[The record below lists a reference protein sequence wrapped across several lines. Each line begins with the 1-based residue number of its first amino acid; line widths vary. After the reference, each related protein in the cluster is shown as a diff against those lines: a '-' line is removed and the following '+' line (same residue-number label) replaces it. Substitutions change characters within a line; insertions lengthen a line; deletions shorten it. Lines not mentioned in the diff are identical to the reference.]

1 METLFLPYQ
10 NYSTTAITLEI
21 TAVVFA
27 VVSVLYSRK
36 NNIKVYPT
44 GLVAIL
50 ISAYLLY
57 KWELFGDFIVT
68 IYYLVMSVY
77 GWYLWRKP
85 SIKHKELK
93 ISKIDLSDTKT
104 TLLIVICSFVFV
116 AFVYFLFD
124 KFGVWWS
131 YVDILTTGLFFAG
144 MYLLARRK
152 VEHWIFLLVADV
164 ISIPL
169 YYYKGYTITAM
180 LYFMYTFVAFFGYLE
195 WKKIWNRQLQ
205 TL

>member
-1 METLFLPYQ
+1 METLFLPYR
-10 NYSTTAITLEI
+10 NYTTIAIILEI
-21 TAVVFA
+21 TAVIFA
-27 VVSVLYSRK
+27 VFSVLYSKK

-57 KWELFGDFIVT
+57 KWQLFGDFIVN

-85 SIKHKELK
+85 IQKHKQLK
-93 ISKIDLSDTKT
+93 ISKIDISDTKT
-104 TLLIVICSFVFV
+104 IIFIVILSFIFV

-131 YVDILTTGLFFAG
+131 YIDILTTGLFFAG

-152 VEHWIFLLVADV
+152 VEHWIFLLIADI
-164 ISIPL
+164 ISVPL

-180 LYFMYTFVAFFGYLE
+180 LYFLYTFIAFFGFLE
-195 WKKIWNRQLQ
+195 WKKIYNKQLQ